1 MTAAR
6 RTTET
11 EMNRELTI
19 GTLPKHLLDEAR
31 DMLRGEDTVV
41 EVIRWNGR
49 MRVVGKVFPYEHSW
63 DEKLLLTIRETDLFT
78 DEERTENYINY
89 FHKYPAWYKGKRDE
103 AMLARMTQDM
113 DFDPKTQTYR
123 EPFGR
128 MVDGDF
134 VYTGETRAIRLA

>member
-1 MTAAR
+1 MKR
-6 RTTET
+6 K
-11 EMNRELTI
+11 LTI
-19 GTLPKHLLDEAR
+19 KTLPKSILDEAR
-31 DMLRGEDTVV
+31 EMLRGEDTEV

-49 MRVVGKVFPYEHSW
+49 MRVVGKILPYEHSW
-63 DEKLLLTIRETDLFT
+63 DEKILLTIREADLFT
-78 DEERTENYINY
+78 EAERTEHYLNY
-89 FHKYPAWYKGKRDE
+89 FHKYPAWYTGRRDE

-113 DFDPKTQTYR
+113 DFDPKTQTYS

>member
-1 MTAAR
+1 MKGK
-6 RTTET
+6 
-11 EMNRELTI
+11 LTI
-19 GTLPKHLLDEAR
+19 ETLPKRILDEAR
-31 DMLRGEDTVV
+31 EMLRGEDTVV

-63 DEKLLLTIRETDLFT
+63 DEKLLLTVRETDLFT
-78 DEERTENYINY
+78 EAERTENYINY
-89 FHKYPAWYKGKRDE
+89 FHKYPAWYTGKRDE

-113 DFDPKTQTYR
+113 DFDQKTQTYR

>member
-1 MTAAR
+1 MKGK
-6 RTTET
+6 
-11 EMNRELTI
+11 LTI
-19 GTLPKHLLDEAR
+19 GTLPKRILDEAR
-31 DMLRGEDTVV
+31 EMLRGEDTVV

-63 DEKLLLTIRETDLFT
+63 DEKLLLTIREADLFT
-78 DEERTENYINY
+78 EAERTENYINY
-89 FHKYPAWYKGKRDE
+89 FHKYPAWYTGRRDE

>member
-1 MTAAR
+1 MKGK
-6 RTTET
+6 
-11 EMNRELTI
+11 LTI
-19 GTLPKHLLDEAR
+19 ETLPKRILDEAR
-31 DMLRGEDTVV
+31 EMLRGEDTVV

-63 DEKLLLTIRETDLFT
+63 DERLLLTIRETDLFT
-78 DEERTENYINY
+78 EAERAENYINY
-89 FHKYPAWYKGKRDE
+89 FHKYPAWYTGRRDE

>member
-1 MTAAR
+1 M
-6 RTTET
+6 RTKK
-11 EMNRELTI
+11 LTI
-19 GTLPKHLLDEAR
+19 ETLPKRILDEAR
-31 DMLRGEDTVV
+31 EMLRGEDTEV

-49 MRVVGKVFPYEHSW
+49 MRVVGRVFPYEHSW
-63 DEKLLLTIRETDLFT
+63 DEKHLLTIREADLFT
-78 DEERTENYINY
+78 GDERTENYVNL
-89 FHKYPAWYKGKRDE
+89 HHRYPPWYTGRRDE

>member
-1 MTAAR
+1 MK
-6 RTTET
+6 EK
-11 EMNRELTI
+11 LTI
-19 GTLPKHLLDEAR
+19 ETLPKRILDEAR

-49 MRVVGKVFPYEHSW
+49 MRVVGKVFPYEHAW

-78 DEERTENYINY
+78 EAERTENYIND
-89 FHKYPAWYKGKRDE
+89 FHKYPAWYKGRRDE

-113 DFDPKTQTYR
+113 DFDQRTQTYR

-128 MVDGDF
+128 MVEGDF
-134 VYTGETRAIRLA
+134 VYTGEFRMVKVG

>member
-1 MTAAR
+1 
-6 RTTET
+6 
-11 EMNRELTI
+11 MNRELTI

-128 MVDGDF
+128 MVDGHF

>member
-1 MTAAR
+1 
-6 RTTET
+6 
-11 EMNRELTI
+11 MNRELTI

-63 DEKLLLTIRETDLFT
+63 DEKLLLTIREADLFT

>member
-1 MTAAR
+1 MK
-6 RTTET
+6 EK
-11 EMNRELTI
+11 LTI
-19 GTLPKHLLDEAR
+19 ETLPKRILDEAR

-123 EPFGR
+123 EPVGR

>member
-1 MTAAR
+1 MK
-6 RTTET
+6 EK
-11 EMNRELTI
+11 LTI
-19 GTLPKHLLDEAR
+19 ETLPKRILDEAR

-78 DEERTENYINY
+78 EAERTENYINY
-89 FHKYPAWYKGKRDE
+89 FHKYPAWYKGRRDE

>member
-1 MTAAR
+1 MQDK
-6 RTTET
+6 
-11 EMNRELTI
+11 LTI
-19 GTLPKHLLDEAR
+19 ETLPRHILGEAR
-31 DMLRGEDTVV
+31 EMLKGEDTEVY
-41 EVIRWNGR
+41 VIRWNGR

-78 DEERTENYINY
+78 DEERAENYINY
-89 FHKYPAWYKGKRDE
+89 FHKYPAWYTGRRDE

-113 DFDPKTQTYR
+113 DFDQKTRTYR

-134 VYTGETRAIRLA
+134 VYTGEFRIVKAG